1 MTRRGFT
8 LIELLVAGMMATI
21 VLGGI
26 TISLS
31 QLGSAKAISRQ
42 RLEAFSRCDAAL
54 RTIRRETITVLR
66 RGDLFDTRILI
77 SDLSSRYDGMQV
89 QRDELLIFNGNLRA
103 NKEIDFNG
111 EGIEYESQF
120 RIEDGETGLSLWKRR
135 DPILDDNPIG
145 GGVAT
150 PIAEGIVS
158 LQIEAF
164 DGASWFEQWD
174 SDESG
179 IPEAIRITVTSTGM
193 ELNDV
198 STRNVTLRTIVPL
211 DRVRSPQ
218 DKLVLIA
225 QLIDDVRVENGEL
238 DGDGE
243 GGLGDGGA
251 GTDDGA
257 SDGEGSEGSEGGG
270 GSGGSGTGTTGGKGD
285 PAGTGNDGGG
295 VGGGGSSGVSNAGKG
310 TTIFVDPDGNEHEI
324 PNP

>member
-1 MTRRGFT
+1 LKRRGFT

-31 QLGSAKAISRQ
+31 QLSSAKAISRQ

-54 RTIRRETITVLR
+54 RTIRKETITVLR

-77 SDLSSRYDGMQV
+77 SDFSSRHEGIQV
-89 QRDELLIFNGNLRA
+89 PRDELLVFNGNLRA

-111 EGIEYESQF
+111 EGLEYEAQF
-120 RIEDGETGLSLWKRR
+120 RIEDGESGLALWKRR

-145 GGVAT
+145 GGIAT

-164 DGASWFEQWD
+164 DGASWFGQWD

-193 ELNDV
+193 ELHDT
-198 STRNVTLRTIVPL
+198 STRNVMLRTIVPL
-211 DRVRSPQ
+211 DRVRSPY

-225 QLIDDVRVENGEL
+225 QLLDEERVKNGEL
-238 DGDGE
+238 DNVGASIDGSDGSANDGTGDS
-243 GGLGDGGA
+243 D
-251 GTDDGA
+251 DDGA
-257 SDGEGSEGSEGGG
+257 TEDRGSGSGDSGAEG
-270 GSGGSGTGTTGGKGD
+270 GSGKE
-285 PAGTGNDGGG
+285 G
-295 VGGGGSSGVSNAGKG
+295 VGDSGGGSSGSTDPSKG
-310 TTIFVDPDGNEHEI
+310 TTTIVDPDGNEHEI

>member
-1 MTRRGFT
+1 
-8 LIELLVAGMMATI
+8 MMAAI

-120 RIEDGETGLSLWKRR
+120 RIEDGETGLTLWKRR

-225 QLIDDVRVENGEL
+225 QLIDDERVENGEL

-251 GTDDGA
+251 GTDGGT
-257 SDGEGSEGSEGGG
+257 SDGESGGDSSG

-295 VGGGGSSGVSNAGKG
+295 GSSGVSNAGKDA
-310 TTIFVDPDGNEHEI
+310 TIFVDPDGNEHEI

>member
-1 MTRRGFT
+1 LTRRGFT

-31 QLGSAKAISRQ
+31 QLSSAKAISRQ
-42 RLEAFSRCDAAL
+42 RLDAFSRCDAAL
-54 RTIRRETITVLR
+54 RSIRKETITVLR

-77 SDLSSRYDGMQV
+77 SDLSSRHEGVQV

-111 EGIEYESQF
+111 EGLEYESQF
-120 RIEDGETGLSLWKRR
+120 RIEDGESRLALWKRR

-164 DGASWFEQWD
+164 DGASWFGQWD
-174 SDESG
+174 SDERG

-193 ELNDV
+193 QLHDT

-211 DRVRSPQ
+211 DRVRSPY

-225 QLIDDVRVENGEL
+225 QLIDEERVKNGEL
-238 DGDGE
+238 DNQGGNGLGAVDSDSMDDDAENSDDGSATGGR
-243 GGLGDGGA
+243 GGLPGNTEA
-251 GTDDGA
+251 
-257 SDGEGSEGSEGGG
+257 
-270 GSGGSGTGTTGGKGD
+270 KGD
-285 PAGTGNDGGG
+285 SG
-295 VGGGGSSGVSNAGKG
+295 VGSSGSINPSKG
-310 TTIFVDPDGNEHEI
+310 STTIVDPDGNEHEI

>member
-1 MTRRGFT
+1 
-8 LIELLVAGMMATI
+8 MMATI

-111 EGIEYESQF
+111 EGLEYESQF
-120 RIEDGETGLSLWKRR
+120 RIEDGEAGLILWKRR

-164 DGASWFEQWD
+164 DGASWFGQWD

-211 DRVRSPQ
+211 DRVRSPY

-225 QLIDDVRVENGEL
+225 QLIDEERVENGEL

-251 GTDDGA
+251 GADGG
-257 SDGEGSEGSEGGG
+257 SDGDGEGGAGGEGSSG
-270 GSGGSGTGTTGGKGD
+270 GSGGGSGTGTTGGKGD
-285 PAGTGNDGGG
+285 PAGTGNDGS
-295 VGGGGSSGVSNAGKG
+295 GGGGSTGVSNAGKG